1 MILKFLRLLRILTV
15 FTKYGL
21 DEIAVTSI
29 NAPRTARLMNTVFFW
44 RRITSPRAIRLRQA
58 LEELG
63 PIFVKFGQ
71 VLSTR
76 RDLVPPDIA
85 DELALLQ
92 DRVPPFGSDLAVAQI
107 TQSLGA
113 HPDQLFA
120 HFEREPVAS
129 ASIAQVH
136 FARLKDGKDVAVK
149 VLRPGMKKLIDE
161 DMALMHLAAGLI
173 EKVWG
178 EARRLKP
185 REVVAEFDKYLHDE
199 LDLMREAANASQLR
213 RNFAGSTLLMV
224 PEMYWDYCSSSV
236 IVMERMRGIPV
247 SQIDRLAAEGID
259 LKKLSSDGVE
269 IFFTQVFRDGFF
281 HADMH
286 PGNILVSVEPET
298 FGRYIA
304 LDFGIVG
311 TLNDF
316 DKDYLSQN
324 FLAFFRRDYKRV
336 AEAHI
341 ESGWAPPSTRVDE
354 LESAV
359 RACCEPIFDRPLKDI
374 SFGQILLRLFQTSR
388 RFNVEVQPQLVL
400 LQKTLLNIEGL
411 GRQLDPDLD
420 LWKTAKPHLERWMS
434 DQVGWQGLVERLRAE
449 APRYAQIFPQLP
461 RLVHQALEREAHPRI
476 AHGGAHGHV
485 ANADLLAL
493 LLVEQRRTNR
503 MLVFVSC
510 VVAGFATLAVLG
522 VVGMFGG

>member
-1 MILKFLRLLRILTV
+1 V
-15 FTKYGL
+15 
-21 DEIAVTSI
+21 I
-29 NAPRTARLMNTVFFW
+29 NAVFFW
-44 RRITSPRAIRLRQA
+44 RTFTSPRAIRLRLA

-76 RDLVPPDIA
+76 PDLMPPDIVA
-85 DELALLQ
+85 ELSLLQ
-92 DRVPPFGSDLAVAQI
+92 DRVPPFDSDLAVAQI
-107 TQSLGA
+107 TRSLGA
-113 HPDQLFA
+113 SPDMLFA
-120 HFEREPVAS
+120 SFDRTPIAS

-136 FARLKDGKDVAVK
+136 FATLKDGREVAVK
-149 VLRPGMKKLIDE
+149 VLRPGMKSTIDE
-161 DMALMHLAAGLI
+161 DVALMQMAAGVI
-173 EKVWG
+173 EKVW
-178 EARRLKP
+178 ADSRRLKP

-213 RNFAGSTLLMV
+213 RNFANSDLLLV

-236 IVMERMRGIPV
+236 IVMERMNGIPI
-247 SQIDRLAAEGID
+247 SQTDRLVAAGVD

-286 PGNILVSVEPET
+286 PGNILVSIDPAT

-341 ESGWAPPSTRVDE
+341 ESGWAPRDTRVDE
-354 LESAV
+354 LEAAV
-359 RACCEPIFDRPLKDI
+359 RATCEPIFDRPLKDI
-374 SFGQILLRLFQTSR
+374 SFGQVLLRLFQTSR

-400 LQKTLLNIEGL
+400 LQKTMLNIEGL

-420 LWKTAKPHLERWMS
+420 LWKTAKPYLERWMAE
-434 DQVGWQGLVERLRAE
+434 QVGWRGMAERLKAE
-449 APRYAQIFPQLP
+449 APRFAQIFPQLP
-461 RLVHQALEREAHPRI
+461 RLMHQVLHKRAYSDFDL
-476 AHGGAHGHV
+476 GDLV
-485 ANADLLAL
+485 ASM
-493 LLVEQRRTNR
+493 LVETRRATR
-503 MLVFVSC
+503 LLVFVAC
-510 VVAGFATLAVLG
+510 ATGIIAVLVAGMFASGHLHWTP
-522 VVGMFGG
+522 

>member
-1 MILKFLRLLRILTV
+1 MILKFLRLLKIFTV
-15 FTKYGL
+15 IVKYGL
-21 DEIAVTSI
+21 DEIAISGLHV
-29 NAPRTARLMNTVFFW
+29 PRTARLINTVFFW
-44 RRITSPRAIRLRQA
+44 RRITSPRAIRLRLA

-76 RDLVPPDIA
+76 PDLMPPDIVA
-85 DELALLQ
+85 ELSLLQ
-92 DRVPPFGSDLAVAQI
+92 DRVPPFASDLAVAQI
-107 TQSLGA
+107 TRSLGA
-113 HPDQLFA
+113 SPETLFA
-120 HFEREPVAS
+120 SFERTPVAS

-136 FARLKDGKDVAVK
+136 FATLRDGKEVAVK
-149 VLRPGMKKLIDE
+149 VLRPGMKTTIDE
-161 DMALMHLAAGLI
+161 DIALMQMAASLI
-173 EKVWG
+173 EKVW
-178 EARRLKP
+178 ADSRRLKP

-213 RNFAGSTLLMV
+213 RNFANSDLLMV

-236 IVMERMRGIPV
+236 IVMERMNGIPI
-247 SQIDRLAAEGID
+247 SQTDRLVAAGVD

-286 PGNILVSVEPET
+286 PGNILVSIDPDT

-341 ESGWAPPSTRVDE
+341 ESGWAPRETRVDE
-354 LESAV
+354 LEAAV
-359 RACCEPIFDRPLKDI
+359 RATCEPIFDRPLKDI
-374 SFGQILLRLFQTSR
+374 SFGQVLLRLFQTSR

-400 LQKTLLNIEGL
+400 LQKTMLNIEGL

-420 LWKTAKPHLERWMS
+420 LWKTAKPYLERWMAE
-434 DQVGWQGLVERLRAE
+434 QVGWRAFVDHLRDE
-449 APRYAQIFPQLP
+449 APRYAAIFPQLP
-461 RLVHQALEREAHPRI
+461 RLAHQMLEKQAHRDVDQD
-476 AHGGAHGHV
+476 AVMAM
-485 ANADLLAL
+485 

-503 MLVFVSC
+503 LLMFVAC
-510 VVAGFATLAVLG
+510 VTGVLAVL
-522 VVGMFGG
+522 VVGMHLADHWNWAL

>member
-1 MILKFLRLLRILTV
+1 MILKFLRLLKILAV
-15 FTKYGL
+15 IIRYGL
-21 DEIAVTSI
+21 DEIAISGLHV
-29 NAPRTARLMNTVFFW
+29 PRTARFINTVFFW
-44 RRITSPRAIRLRQA
+44 RRITSPRAIRLRLA

-76 RDLVPPDIA
+76 PDLMPPDIVS
-85 DELALLQ
+85 ELSLLQ
-92 DRVPPFGSDLAVAQI
+92 DRVPPFPSELAVAQI
-107 TQSLGA
+107 TRSLGA

-120 HFEREPVAS
+120 TFEHTPVAS

-136 FARLKDGKDVAVK
+136 FATLKDGKQVAVK
-149 VLRPGMKKLIDE
+149 VLRPGMKTTIDE
-161 DMALMHLAAGLI
+161 DLALMQMAAGLI
-173 EKVWG
+173 ERVW
-178 EARRLKP
+178 ADSRRLKP

-213 RNFAGSTLLMV
+213 RNFAGSPLLMV

-236 IVMERMRGIPV
+236 IVMERMNGIPI
-247 SQIDRLAAEGID
+247 SQTDRLIAAGVD
-259 LKKLSSDGVE
+259 LRKLSSDGVE

-286 PGNILVSVEPET
+286 PGNILVSVDEAT

-341 ESGWAPPSTRVDE
+341 ESGWAPRETRVDE
-354 LESAV
+354 LEAAV
-359 RACCEPIFDRPLKDI
+359 RATCEPIFDRPLKDI
-374 SFGQILLRLFQTSR
+374 SFGQVLLRLFQTSR

-400 LQKTLLNIEGL
+400 LQKTMLNIEGL

-420 LWKTAKPHLERWMS
+420 LWKTAKPYLERWMAE
-434 DQVGWQGLVERLRAE
+434 QMGWRGLFERFRDE
-449 APRYAQIFPQLP
+449 VPRYAKIFPELP
-461 RLVHQALEREAHPRI
+461 RLAHQVLESRAHP
-476 AHGGAHGHV
+476 V
-485 ANADLLAL
+485 ADLSELLAL
-493 LLVEQRRTNR
+493 VLREQRRMNR
-503 MLVFVSC
+503 FLAFVSW
-510 VVAGFATLAVLG
+510 VGGSAAAVAVAMQLYHRWP
-522 VVGMFGG
+522 MQW

>member
-1 MILKFLRLLRILTV
+1 MILKFLRLLKIFTV
-15 FTKYGL
+15 IVKYGL
-21 DEIAVTSI
+21 DEIAISGLDV
-29 NAPRTARLMNTVFFW
+29 PRTARVINAVFFW
-44 RRITSPRAIRLRQA
+44 RTFTSPRAIRLRLA

-76 RDLVPPDIA
+76 PDLMPPDIVA
-85 DELALLQ
+85 ELSLLQ
-92 DRVPPFGSDLAVAQI
+92 DRVPPFDSDLAVAQI
-107 TQSLGA
+107 TRSLGA
-113 HPDQLFA
+113 SPDMLFA
-120 HFEREPVAS
+120 SFDRTPIAS

-136 FARLKDGKDVAVK
+136 FATLKDGREVAVK
-149 VLRPGMKKLIDE
+149 VLRPGMKSTIDE
-161 DMALMHLAAGLI
+161 DVALMQMAARVI
-173 EKVWG
+173 EKVW
-178 EARRLKP
+178 ADSRRLKP

-213 RNFAGSTLLMV
+213 RNFANSDLLLV

-236 IVMERMRGIPV
+236 IVMERMNGIPI
-247 SQIDRLAAEGID
+247 SQTDRLVAAGVD

-286 PGNILVSVEPET
+286 PGNILVSIDPAT

-341 ESGWAPPSTRVDE
+341 ESGWAPRDTRVDE
-354 LESAV
+354 LEAAV
-359 RACCEPIFDRPLKDI
+359 RATCEPIFDRPLKDI
-374 SFGQILLRLFQTSR
+374 SFGQVLLRLFQTSR

-400 LQKTLLNIEGL
+400 LQKTMLNIEGL

-420 LWKTAKPHLERWMS
+420 LWKTAKPYLERWMAE
-434 DQVGWQGLVERLRAE
+434 QVGWRGMAERLKAE
-449 APRYAQIFPQLP
+449 APRFAQIFPQLP
-461 RLVHQALEREAHPRI
+461 RLMHQVLHKRAYSDLDL
-476 AHGGAHGHV
+476 GDLV
-485 ANADLLAL
+485 ASM
-493 LLVEQRRTNR
+493 LVETRRATR
-503 MLVFVSC
+503 LLVFVAC
-510 VVAGFATLAVLG
+510 ATGVIAVLVAGMFASGHLHWTP
-522 VVGMFGG
+522 

>member
-1 MILKFLRLLRILTV
+1 MFLRSLRLFKIIRV
-15 FTKYGL
+15 AVRYGL
-21 DEIAVTSI
+21 DEIIASEFAPPRIARIV
-29 NAPRTARLMNTVFFW
+29 NAIFFW
-44 RRITSPRAIRLRQA
+44 RDLSAPRGERLRRA
-58 LEELG
+58 LEDLG

-76 RDLVPPDIA
+76 RDLMPPDIA
-85 DELALLQ
+85 NELTRLQ
-92 DRVPPFGSDLAVAQI
+92 DRVPPFDSELAVQQI
-107 TQSLGA
+107 EKSLGA

-120 HFEREPVAS
+120 TFERKPVAS

-136 FARLKDGKDVAVK
+136 FATLKDGKEVAVK
-149 VLRPGMKKLIDE
+149 VLRPGMRDVIDH
-161 DMALMHLAAGLI
+161 DIGLMHVAADWLERLWEDG
-173 EKVWG
+173 
-178 EARRLKP
+178 RRLKAK
-185 REVVAEFDKYLHDE
+185 EVVAEFDKYLHDE

-213 RNFAGSTLLMV
+213 RNFAESTLLMV

-236 IVMERMRGIPV
+236 IVMERMHGIPI
-247 SQIDRLAAEGID
+247 SQTERLREAGVD
-259 LKKLSSDGVE
+259 LSKLSRDGVE

-286 PGNILVSVEPET
+286 PGNILVSLAPET

-341 ESGWAPPSTRVDE
+341 ESGWAPKDTRVDE
-354 LESAV
+354 LEAAV

-374 SFGQILLRLFQTSR
+374 SFGQVLLRLFQTSR

-400 LQKTLLNIEGL
+400 LQKTLLNVEGL

-420 LWKTAKPHLERWMS
+420 LWKTAKPYLERWMS
-434 DQVGWQGLVERLRAE
+434 EQIGWRGFVEQLKVE
-449 APRYAQIFPQLP
+449 VPRYSRLLPQIP
-461 RLVHQALEREAHPRI
+461 RLAHQALTRYTEGEGQPQ
-476 AHGGAHGHV
+476 
-485 ANADLLAL
+485 NTELMKKLLA
-493 LLVEQRRTNR
+493 EQRRTN
-503 MLVFVSC
+503 ML
-510 VVAGFATLAVLG
+510 LG
-522 VVGMFGG
+522 VIVYFGGGLIGGIIVVQLLMHVLRFY